1 MFPHNPLEG
10 FHHVTISAVFGTKAC
25 NQLLIPWSTHKKGFL
40 DRKVERESLFFFFF
54 FFKKV
59 PTVIFL
65 QLKGTGAPHSLGT
78 SQPWI
83 AIIVPSCHREPLQ
96 HGTGVR
102 TIIESSFISDAF
114 STEHSYMCF
123 FLSFQV
129 LGLMIYSK
137 KNKHPHTVISSAIL
151 HSTCVWQHFNNNNN
165 DTVFLTCQLWHP
177 VEGYFTEE

>member
-1 MFPHNPLEG
+1 M
-10 FHHVTISAVFGTKAC
+10 
-25 NQLLIPWSTHKKGFL
+25 
-40 DRKVERESLFFFFF
+40 
-54 FFKKV
+54 
-59 PTVIFL
+59 IFL

-102 TIIESSFISDAF
+102 TVIESSFISDAF

-137 KNKHPHTVISSAIL
+137 KINTHILSYHPQFFTLHVCDNISTTTTTTQSSSRVSYGIL
-151 HSTCVWQHFNNNNN
+151 SKVTSQKSNRSVLLNTLFSVATSSWLLAC
-165 DTVFLTCQLWHP
+165 
-177 VEGYFTEE
+177 